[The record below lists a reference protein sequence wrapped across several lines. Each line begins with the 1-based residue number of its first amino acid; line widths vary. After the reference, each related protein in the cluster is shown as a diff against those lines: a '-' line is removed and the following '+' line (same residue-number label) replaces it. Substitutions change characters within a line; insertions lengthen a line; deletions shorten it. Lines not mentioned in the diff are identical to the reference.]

1 MTPTNELTYA
11 KLQSNEII
19 RNELHPSELKY
30 LLNLVEDDV
39 NRSWGIFNWCGIVLD
54 VGLGILRK

>member
-39 NRSWGIFNWCGIVLD
+39 NRSWGIFN
-54 VGLGILRK
+54 